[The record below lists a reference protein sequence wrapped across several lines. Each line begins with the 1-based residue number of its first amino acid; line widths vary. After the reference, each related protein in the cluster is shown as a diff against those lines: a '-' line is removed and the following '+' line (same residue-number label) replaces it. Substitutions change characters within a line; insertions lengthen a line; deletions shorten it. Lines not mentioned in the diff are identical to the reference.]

1 MHRLFEF
8 DTDNVLPFFNGY
20 YDTVLYKLRKRPFA
34 TERALIL
41 SFNLL
46 FSPTLSTFKNMRR
59 VPAFKTLNQERVT
72 TVIQYCMKRRSSNK
86 KFRRFKVFLFIF
98 CMLVIGVLVYF
109 QQNVT
114 RVLISIS
121 EATIRSITTV
131 AVNDAIYYT
140 LNDTM
145 RYEDLIYIE
154 RDDAGN
160 VTSITTDSLK
170 INRIARDTAY
180 LSQENLNKMSA
191 EGIMVPM
198 GALTGVEAL
207 AGFGSKI
214 NIKII
219 PISNVECRFVS
230 KFTDAGINQTKHSLY
245 LEIVSDISIILPSK
259 STNLASTIEVLIC
272 ESVIAGKIPDTY
284 LQATLIGS
292 NGALVPDKKP

>member
-1 MHRLFEF
+1 MSKKNH
-8 DTDNVLPFFNGY
+8 
-20 YDTVLYKLRKRPFA
+20 K
-34 TERALIL
+34 
-41 SFNLL
+41 
-46 FSPTLSTFKNMRR
+46 FK
-59 VPAFKTLNQERVT
+59 
-72 TVIQYCMKRRSSNK
+72 
-86 KFRRFKVFLFIF
+86 RFKIIF
-98 CMLVIGVLVYF
+98 VLICLISIGTLIYF
-109 QQNVT
+109 QRNVT

-145 RYEDLIYIE
+145 RYDDLISIE
-154 RDDAGN
+154 RDSGGN

-180 LSQENLNKMSA
+180 LSQENLTKMSA
-191 EGIMVPM
+191 EGIMVPL
-198 GALTGVEAL
+198 GALTGIEAL
-207 AGFGSKI
+207 AGFGQKI

-230 KFTDAGINQTKHSLY
+230 KFRQAGINQTLHSLY

-284 LQATLIGS
+284 LQASLAGS
-292 NGALVPDKKP
+292 GTALVPNT

>member
-1 MHRLFEF
+1 MAQKK
-8 DTDNVLPFFNGY
+8 
-20 YDTVLYKLRKRPFA
+20 YKNSK
-34 TERALIL
+34 
-41 SFNLL
+41 
-46 FSPTLSTFKNMRR
+46 FK
-59 VPAFKTLNQERVT
+59 
-72 TVIQYCMKRRSSNK
+72 
-86 KFRRFKVFLFIF
+86 RFKALVVIF
-98 CMLVIGVLVYF
+98 CLIVVGTLIYF
-109 QQNVT
+109 QRNVT

-140 LNDTM
+140 LNDTI

-154 RDDAGN
+154 RDEDGN

-191 EGIMVPM
+191 EGIMVPI

-207 AGFGSKI
+207 AGFGKQI

-219 PISNVECRFVS
+219 PISNVECRFVT
-230 KFTDAGINQTKHSLY
+230 KFKQAGINQTLHSLY

-259 STNLASTIEVLIC
+259 STNLASTTEVLIC
-272 ESVIAGKIPDTY
+272 ESVISGKIPDTY
-284 LQATLIGS
+284 LQAS
-292 NGALVPDKKP
+292 WANGDNALVP

>member
-1 MHRLFEF
+1 
-8 DTDNVLPFFNGY
+8 
-20 YDTVLYKLRKRPFA
+20 
-34 TERALIL
+34 
-41 SFNLL
+41 
-46 FSPTLSTFKNMRR
+46 
-59 VPAFKTLNQERVT
+59 
-72 TVIQYCMKRRSSNK
+72 MKNK
-86 KFRRFKVFLFIF
+86 KFRRFKIIIVLLFLT
-98 CMLVIGVLVYF
+98 VIGVAVYF
-109 QQNVT
+109 QRNVT

-140 LNDTM
+140 LNDAM
-145 RYEDLIYIE
+145 RYEDLISID
-154 RDDAGN
+154 RDEDGN

-180 LSQENLNKMSA
+180 LSQENLTKMSQ

-198 GALTGVEAL
+198 GALTGIEAL
-207 AGFGSKI
+207 AGFGKRI

-230 KFTDAGINQTKHSLY
+230 KFRQAGINQTLHSLY

-272 ESVIAGKIPDTY
+272 ESVITGKIPDVY
-284 LQATLIGS
+284 LQS
-292 NGALVPDKKP
+292 SVMNGEGTLVPS

>member
-1 MHRLFEF
+1 MAR
-8 DTDNVLPFFNGY
+8 
-20 YDTVLYKLRKRPFA
+20 KLR
-34 TERALIL
+34 
-41 SFNLL
+41 
-46 FSPTLSTFKNMRR
+46 
-59 VPAFKTLNQERVT
+59 
-72 TVIQYCMKRRSSNK
+72 SNK
-86 KFRRFKVFLFIF
+86 KFRRFKILL
-98 CMLVIGVLVYF
+98 LVLCLLVVGVLLYF
-109 QQNVT
+109 QRNVT

-140 LNDTM
+140 LNDVN
-145 RYEDLIYIE
+145 RYDDLITIE
-154 RDDAGN
+154 RDEAGD

-180 LSQENLNKMSA
+180 MSQENLTKMSA
-191 EGIMVPM
+191 EGIQVPI
-198 GALTGVEAL
+198 GALTGIEAL
-207 AGFGSKI
+207 AGFGTKI

-284 LQATLIGS
+284 LQASLIGS
-292 NGALVPDKKP
+292 DGLLVPKN

>member
-1 MHRLFEF
+1 MA
-8 DTDNVLPFFNGY
+8 
-20 YDTVLYKLRKRPFA
+20 RKKR
-34 TERALIL
+34 
-41 SFNLL
+41 
-46 FSPTLSTFKNMRR
+46 KN
-59 VPAFKTLNQERVT
+59 
-72 TVIQYCMKRRSSNK
+72 S
-86 KFRRFKVFLFIF
+86 KFRRFKV
-98 CMLVIGVLVYF
+98 LVVIVCLLIIGVLIYF
-109 QQNVT
+109 QRNVT

-140 LNDTM
+140 LNDTV
-145 RYEDLIYIE
+145 RYEDLITVE
-154 RDDAGN
+154 RDEVGN

-191 EGIMVPM
+191 EGIMVPI

-207 AGFGSKI
+207 AGFGQPI

-230 KFTDAGINQTKHSLY
+230 KFKDAGINQTLHSLY

-259 STNLASTIEVLIC
+259 STNLASTTEVLIC
-272 ESVIAGKIPDTY
+272 ESVIVGKIPDAY
-284 LQATLIGS
+284 LQASWAGGDRS
-292 NGALVPDKKP
+292 LVP

>member
-1 MHRLFEF
+1 MS
-8 DTDNVLPFFNGY
+8 
-20 YDTVLYKLRKRPFA
+20 A
-34 TERALIL
+34 
-41 SFNLL
+41 
-46 FSPTLSTFKNMRR
+46 
-59 VPAFKTLNQERVT
+59 
-72 TVIQYCMKRRSSNK
+72 KRRNK
-86 KFRRFKVFLFIF
+86 KFRRFKVFVVIF
-98 CMLVIGVLVYF
+98 CLVIIGVLIYF
-109 QQNVT
+109 QRNVT

-145 RYEDLIYIE
+145 RYEDLIAIE
-154 RDDAGN
+154 RDGEGN

-180 LSQENLNKMSA
+180 LSQENLTKMSA
-191 EGIMVPM
+191 EGIMVPI

-207 AGFGSKI
+207 AGFGTKI

-245 LEIVSDISIILPSK
+245 LEICLLYTSPS
-259 STNLASTIEVLIC
+259 
-272 ESVIAGKIPDTY
+272 PRD
-284 LQATLIGS
+284 
-292 NGALVPDKKP
+292 